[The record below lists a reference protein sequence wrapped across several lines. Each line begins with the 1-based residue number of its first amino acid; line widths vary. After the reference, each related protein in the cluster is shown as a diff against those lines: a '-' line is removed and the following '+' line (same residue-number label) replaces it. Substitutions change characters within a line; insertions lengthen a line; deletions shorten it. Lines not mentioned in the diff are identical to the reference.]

1 VRHTFNWTVLMSIAR
16 FLHFELLGFLYA
28 LGGIVLYQMFTG
40 RINLSGLFTQK
51 NNTGQTSPER
61 IQLLLATL
69 AASASYLGEVARTT
83 SGNLPDVS
91 TNWLYVFGGSSGIYI
106 AGKAWAAKKAKTN

>member
-1 VRHTFNWTVLMSIAR
+1 MSIAR

>member
-1 VRHTFNWTVLMSIAR
+1 MTIAR
-16 FLHFELLGFLYA
+16 ILHFELLGFLYA
-28 LGGIVLYQMFTG
+28 LGGVVLYQMLTG
-40 RINLSGLFTQK
+40 RIKLTGLFSQK

-61 IQLLLATL
+61 VQLLLATI

-106 AGKAWAAKKAKTN
+106 AGKAWAAKNAKIN